1 MENMKKED
9 IIKLGVTDE
18 AIAEK
23 IADAWTDKIK
33 GFRPDYRFNEVKDE
47 RDQAREQIKA
57 LEGQL
62 DTLKQSAGVSE
73 DLKKQIEKLQTDN
86 DKTKADYE
94 AKLNQTIIDSEVDR
108 ALLRA
113 GAKNTK
119 AVKAL
124 LDLAK
129 VQRDGETIKGHE
141 DQIKALLEAE
151 DSKFLFNTQSN
162 SEFTFRGTKPG
173 ERGEGGS
180 GSGTKNPWSKDHYNL
195 TEQGRI
201 LRDDPELA
209 KQLKNA

>member
-1 MENMKKED
+1 MKKED
-9 IIKLGVTDE
+9 IIKLGVADE
-18 AIAEK
+18 ALAEK
-23 IADAWTDKIK
+23 IADAWADKIK

-62 DTLKQSAGVSE
+62 DTLKQSAGASE
-73 DLKKQIEKLQTDN
+73 DLKKQIEKLQADN

-94 AKLNQTIIDSEVDR
+94 AKISQTLIDSELER
-108 ALLRA
+108 ALTKA

-124 LDLAK
+124 LDLSK

-141 DQIKALLEAE
+141 DQIKALSEAE
-151 DSKFLFNTQSN
+151 DSKFLFDNQSN
-162 SEFTFRGTKPG
+162 KDFTFRGTKPG
-173 ERGEGGS
+173 ERGDGGS
-180 GSGTKNPWSKDHYNL
+180 EPGFKNPWSKEHYNL

-209 KQLKNA
+209 KQLKGV